1 MNSSQSMGPSF
12 QQHHIQSVCEQII
25 FPLCN
30 TMRKTYYMCA
40 LLPCVFTCENHRHAT
55 QTLVHHFPIEPWKMP
70 QVKIRSAQVV
80 KVVKWHH
87 SEPITGSQ
95 GLLFW
100 KLPHVKLSQQT
111 LFACL
116 PQEKNSW
123 QNCCKLKLKQFF
135 ASFAFVYISQKW
147 CVQVQAS
154 RVHVNLLDK

>member
-1 MNSSQSMGPSF
+1 MSMRRWLAKNEFKSEYGSQFPTTSYSEC
-12 QQHHIQSVCEQII
+12 VCEQTI

-55 QTLVHHFPIEPWKMP
+55 QKLVHHFPIEPWKMP

-87 SEPITGSQ
+87 SELITGSQ

-100 KLPHVKLSQQT
+100 KLPHVKSSQQT
-111 LFACL
+111 LSACL
-116 PQEKNSW
+116 PQVKKTNSW
-123 QNCCKLKLKQFF
+123 QNCCKLELKQFF
-135 ASFAFVYISQKW
+135 ASFAFV
-147 CVQVQAS
+147 
-154 RVHVNLLDK
+154 